1 MTKWHMT
8 CHVSDRLSVPPPVS
22 LTSTHLQ
29 LSRLRNEQEDNC
41 WTRRDR
47 WSRIWNMC
55 IVQMQKLNKQREEA
69 RNLCII
75 SNSICIII
83 SLGNCRSQHPRYSRL
98 YVTCILRHQIFVLG
112 ILWDP
117 LSGLT
122 PQDFL
127 WKVVVIK
134 FKADGICILNTAHNK
149 TFKI

>member
-8 CHVSDRLSVPPPVS
+8 RHVSDRLTSPPLFLWKLWML
-22 LTSTHLQ
+22 LTYSCHVWEMNKRTTVGHGEIGDLASEICV
-29 LSRLRNEQEDNC
+29 LC
-41 WTRRDR
+41 K
-47 WSRIWNMC
+47 C
-55 IVQMQKLNKQREEA
+55 KQREEA

-134 FKADGICILNTAHNK
+134 GGYALVGHLYISTMIRVF
-149 TFKI
+149 FS